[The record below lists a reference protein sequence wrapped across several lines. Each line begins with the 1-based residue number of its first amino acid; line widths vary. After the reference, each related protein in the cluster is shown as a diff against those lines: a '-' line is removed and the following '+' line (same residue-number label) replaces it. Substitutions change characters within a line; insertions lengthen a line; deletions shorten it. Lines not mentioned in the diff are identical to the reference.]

1 MWGRRKKD
9 AYLIPVFVFVPNLV
23 VSGSSLQ
30 TRARHSL
37 DFSGMLAALRQKL
50 PLAFA
55 QAPVPAVAVS
65 VMEGRTASNV
75 KLQDVL
81 VLDDVIPF
89 HH

>member
-1 MWGRRKKD
+1 MWRRPKQ
-9 AYLIPVFVFVPNLV
+9 YLVPVFVFVPHLV

-37 DFSGMLAALRQKL
+37 DFSALLRALRARL
-50 PLAFA
+50 PQPYA

-65 VMEGRTASNV
+65 VMDGRAASDV
-75 KLQDVL
+75 KLQDVF
-81 VLDDVIPF
+81 VLDSMVPF